1 MCSGVVEDN
10 KKGLQGLDKSFHLKI
25 IAVNNQLWPF
35 LFWCVLAYYTTLDTT
50 LQALYALQLNDKEL
64 L

>member
-25 IAVNNQLWPF
+25 IAVNNQLWP
-35 LFWCVLAYYTTLDTT
+35 LFVLAYYTTLDTT

>member
-1 MCSGVVEDN
+1 MCSVVEDN

-25 IAVNNQLWPF
+25 IAVNNQLWP
-35 LFWCVLAYYTTLDTT
+35 LFVLAYYTTLDTT